1 MVPTPSPRRPPG
13 GSDGRV
19 MSYLFVEAGT
29 LLESSHILT
38 RPLHAD
44 SVS

>member
-13 GSDGRV
+13 GSDGRAV
-19 MSYLFVEAGT
+19 TYLFVEAGT
-29 LLESSHILT
+29 LLESLRILT
-38 RPLHAD
+38 RPPHAD